1 MDEVANRLQVSRQP
15 SYNWILRAQAES
27 AQGLEPQRAEAP
39 RSGRPPPAQ
48 GISEPLIE
56 PLIDTDPREFGYR
69 SPGWTAALL
78 VAYLAE

>member
-1 MDEVANRLQVSRQP
+1 MQSP
-15 SYNWILRAQAES
+15 Y
-27 AQGLEPQRAEAP
+27 
-39 RSGRPPPAQ
+39 PPPAQ